1 MVCFANMWPMCRWQ
15 EGEAKPIL
23 VSLISYPVPS
33 EKPSCSK
40 VSRGVNLLI
49 AWFSFTPLIHW
60 PNLSSNFNKEKKR
73 KKCVFPFPIEI
84 PVLVLC
90 LFLSQAYA
98 LILDKR
104 KEVGICLLPGEKFFA
119 SLPGKTSD
127 PVAMIFL
134 LIGMQRSYLFI
145 TLLLLITTPLAHSP
159 QMSSLYIQP
168 GKQFIFPAF

>member
-1 MVCFANMWPMCRWQ
+1 MWGWQ
-15 EGEAKPIL
+15 EGEAKLIF
-23 VSLISYPVPS
+23 VSLISHMVPS

-40 VSRGVNLLI
+40 VSPDVNLLI
-49 AWFSFTPLIHW
+49 AWFPSTPLIHW
-60 PNLSSNFNKEKKR
+60 SNLSSDLNQGGGGDD
-73 KKCVFPFPIEI
+73 VFPSAIEI

-90 LFLSQAYA
+90 LLLSEVYG

-104 KEVGICLLPGEKFFA
+104 EEIAICLLPGEKFFA

-127 PVAMIFL
+127 PIAMIFL

-145 TLLLLITTPLAHSP
+145 TPLLLITTPLAHSP

-168 GKQFIFPAF
+168 GKQFIFPLFWL

>member
-1 MVCFANMWPMCRWQ
+1 MCRWQ
-15 EGEAKPIL
+15 EGKAKLIF
-23 VSLISYPVPS
+23 VSFISYPVPS

-40 VSRGVNLLI
+40 VSPGVNLLI
-49 AWFSFTPLIHW
+49 AWFSSTPLIPW
-60 PNLSSNFNKEKKR
+60 SNLLQNSTKRKKEKK
-73 KKCVFPFPIEI
+73 KSVFPFPIEI

-90 LFLSQAYA
+90 LFLSEAYG

-104 KEVGICLLPGEKFFA
+104 KEVGICLLPGKKFFA

-145 TLLLLITTPLAHSP
+145 TLLLLITTPLAHSS
-159 QMSSLYIQP
+159 QMSSLYIP
-168 GKQFIFPAF
+168 PRKQLIFPPL

>member
-1 MVCFANMWPMCRWQ
+1 MCFANMWLMCRRQ
-15 EGEAKPIL
+15 EGETKLIF
-23 VSLISYPVPS
+23 VSLISYPGPS
-33 EKPSCSK
+33 EKSSCSK
-40 VSRGVNLLI
+40 ISPGVNLPI
-49 AWFSFTPLIHW
+49 ALFSSTPLIHW
-60 PNLSSNFNKEKKR
+60 SNLSSNFNKEKKR
-73 KKCVFPFPIEI
+73 GGESVFLFPIEI

-90 LFLSQAYA
+90 LFLSEAYG

-168 GKQFIFPAF
+168 GKQFIFPPF